1 MGRKITLIVTL
12 ALVIA
17 ACTTPVTPRWRQDAR
32 LIYDRVRLDGADK
45 VFPADYRSLEEVLL
59 KGEELASKGEGGE
72 ADKYFLLAMNKGNLL
87 EKEFITEQQRRR
99 AEAERLQADK
109 EKQERARQKALLEE
123 QRRVAQARAEAEA
136 KAEAEALARKRQEKL
151 RIQREKPLPAYHT
164 VKRGESLPQIASQQ
178 DVYNDATLWPLIY
191 RANRDQIS
199 DPRHIWPGQVFR
211 IPRNAT
217 REDIQ
222 EARRYAQEKPLH

>member
-1 MGRKITLIVTL
+1 MGRKITLIVML
-12 ALVIA
+12 ALFIS
-17 ACTTPVTPRWRQDAR
+17 ACTPVTPRWRQDAR

-59 KGEELASKGEGGE
+59 KGEELARKGEGVE

-87 EKEFITEQQRRR
+87 EKEFIAEQQRRR
-99 AEAERLQADK
+99 VEAERLLADK
-109 EKQERARQKALLEE
+109 EKQESARQKVLLEE
-123 QRRVAQARAEAEA
+123 QRRVARARAEAEA

-178 DVYNDATLWPLIY
+178 DVYNDTTLWPLIY

-199 DPRHIWPGQVFR
+199 DPRHIWPGQVLR